1 MKRLLFILLTLISLQ
16 TFSQS
21 TTVVISQVYGGAGS
35 ASGTYNSDY
44 VELHNISSTPQDISG
59 YKIMY
64 GSSTGNLGSSTSNI
78 FTFPANTI
86 IPVGGY
92 ILVATAPSTG
102 ITAIPIA
109 ADYTFTLGI
118 GSTNGKIAFGTAAM
132 TGNISYSAQPTAS
145 VIDFVGYG
153 NANESE
159 GTAVAALSLTTA
171 AFRKNNGCTETNTN
185 STDFETGTPNPRN
198 SATTPVSCV
207 AVTTPL
213 LSVISTLPSFGNVC
227 VNSVAGPKSFTI
239 NGTNLTSGNVVISA
253 LDGYSFTLDT
263 NTAYTSTLSINQTG
277 GSFTKTIYVKFLPVA
292 VQSYNG
298 NILID
303 GGGASTS
310 QSVIGNGIATA
321 VVGNGSAA
329 SVTSSAATLN
339 GSLVAGCEPTLSYGF
354 VYSTISGFNPS
365 TGTSVSSNN
374 LSGTSFSSTLSG
386 LLPSTTYYFYAY
398 ATTASSTIYA
408 SVEGSFTTTLVSVGG
423 QGVVISQVYGGGG
436 SASATYNADYV
447 ELHNNTLISQNIGGC
462 KLLYGSTTGNLGST
476 TTNTFTFPTG
486 TTIPAG
492 GYLLIANNPGTGLAP
507 LPLTADHIMTIN
519 MGGSNGKIVFGS
531 SSILNNATYSAQPA
545 GSVYD
550 FVGYGTANE
559 SETSTVLGL
568 NTTNAGFRNSF
579 GCDDTNNNLADFS
592 TATPAPRNS
601 SSPIQICSVL
611 PVKLLSFEASKST
624 NNSVRI
630 NWSTIQEINLARFE
644 IERSADGRKW
654 QSIHQLTVPGNSDQ
668 VKNYQWVDINPLQG
682 NNYYRLRSVNMD
694 GTYEFSA
701 VRTININTKNQFTIF
716 PNPAKNQ
723 VNLQIPIASGEA
735 AQIELFNAQGIR
747 VMLSKTNSSLINLP
761 VQSFGR
767 GIYQIRVTRNG
778 NAETS
783 RLILQ

>member
-1 MKRLLFILLTLISLQ
+1 MKRLLFILLTLISMK

-21 TTVVISQVYGGAGS
+21 TTVVISQVYGGGG
-35 ASGTYNSDY
+35 SGTASYQSDY
-44 VELHNISSTPQDISG
+44 VELHNISGTVQDISD

-64 GSSTGNLGSSTSNI
+64 GSAAGNLGSSSSNI
-78 FTFPANTI
+78 FTFPANTV
-86 IPVGGY
+86 IPAGGY
-92 ILVATAPSTG
+92 LL
-102 ITAIPIA
+102 IA
-109 ADYTFTLGI
+109 AAPTLGSAPLPITPDFTFTLGI
-118 GSTNGKIAFGTAAM
+118 SGTNGKIVFGTSALVNNANY
-132 TGNISYSAQPTAS
+132 TAQPAGS
-145 VIDFVGYG
+145 VIDFIGFG
-153 NANESE
+153 TASEAE
-159 GTAVAALSLTTA
+159 GTALGALSTTTA
-171 AFRKNNGCTETNTN
+171 AFRKNNGCTETNNN
-185 STDFETGTPNPRN
+185 STDFEIGFPVPRN
-198 SATTPVSCV
+198 STTT
-207 AVTTPL
+207 AVPCTVISSPI
-213 LSVISTLPSFGNVC
+213 LSVVSTLPSFGNVC
-227 VNSVAGPKSFTI
+227 LGSVAGPKSFAI
-239 NGTNLTSGNVVISA
+239 SGSNLTSGDISVGP
-253 LDGYSFTLDT
+253 LDGYFFSTDSTGSYASIINLT
-263 NTAYTSTLSINQTG
+263 NNG
-277 GSFTKTIYVKFLPVA
+277 GTFNATVYVKFLPLM

-298 NILID
+298 SISIV
-303 GGGASTS
+303 GGGTSTS
-310 QSVIGNGIATA
+310 QSTIGNGIATA
-321 VVGNGSAA
+321 TVGNSSTTAI
-329 SVTSSAATLN
+329 TSSGATLN
-339 GSLVAGCEPTLSYGF
+339 ATLVEGCEPILSYGF
-354 VYSTISGFNPS
+354 VYSTISGFTPS
-365 TGTSVSSNN
+365 TGSIASSSNFTGSVFSTALTG
-374 LSGTSFSSTLSG
+374 LS
-386 LLPSTTYYFYAY
+386 PSTTYYFYAF

-408 SVEGSFTTTLVSVGG
+408 SVEGSFTTTLASVGG

-462 KLLYGSTTGNLGST
+462 KLLYGSATGNLGST

-492 GYLLIANNPGTGLAP
+492 GYLLIATNPGTGLAP
-507 LPLTADHIMTIN
+507 LPLTPDHIMTIN

-531 SSILNNATYSAQPA
+531 SSLVNNATYTAQPA

-559 SETSTVLGL
+559 SETSSLLGL
-568 NTTNAGFRNSF
+568 NTTNAGFRNNF

-682 NNYYRLRSVNMD
+682 NNYYRLRSVNLD

-723 VNLQIPIASGEA
+723 VNLQIPIASGET
-735 AQIELFNAQGIR
+735 AQIELFSAQGIR